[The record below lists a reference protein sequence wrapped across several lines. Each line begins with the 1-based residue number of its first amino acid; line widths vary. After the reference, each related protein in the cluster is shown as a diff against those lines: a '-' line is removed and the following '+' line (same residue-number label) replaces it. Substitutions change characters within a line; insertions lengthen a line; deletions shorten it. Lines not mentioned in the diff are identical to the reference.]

1 MGLRACNL
9 LGDVIAR
16 AASAGRLGWERRAA
30 AGVRRRLERGYKVP
44 ASLGYREF
52 CEIVCRR
59 FVAGQSCLD
68 IYRASV

>member
-1 MGLRACNL
+1 M

-44 ASLGYREF
+44 ASLG
-52 CEIVCRR
+52 IGS
-59 FVAGQSCLD
+59 FVKLCAVDLWL
-68 IYRASV
+68 ANLA